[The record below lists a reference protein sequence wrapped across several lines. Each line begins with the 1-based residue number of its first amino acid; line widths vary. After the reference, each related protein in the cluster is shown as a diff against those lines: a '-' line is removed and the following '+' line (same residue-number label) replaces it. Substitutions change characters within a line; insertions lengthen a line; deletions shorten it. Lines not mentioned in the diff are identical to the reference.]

1 MRVRSNWNMAW
12 KSFCDVRTHFP
23 LLLGQTLSFC
33 RSQLVQD
40 QEEER
45 LEFLKS
51 RMWDYAN
58 GLSTL
63 AMAEDEVSAT

>member
-1 MRVRSNWNMAW
+1 
-12 KSFCDVRTHFP
+12 
-23 LLLGQTLSFC
+23 
-33 RSQLVQD
+33 VQD

-63 AMAEDEVSAT
+63 AMAEDEVRAA